1 MYWDIQCNTLKD
13 FHVRHLFE
21 AAKSI
26 LDLEKTEE
34 PAGEDNKIK
43 VIRHEQSK
51 TYIEEMMTDR
61 GRSTDN
67 LAGLKASSGA

>member
-1 MYWDIQCNTLKD
+1 M
-13 FHVRHLFE
+13 RHLLK
-21 AAKSI
+21 AAKSR
-26 LDLEKTEE
+26 LEGEKTED

-43 VIRHEQSK
+43 VIRQERRK
-51 TYIEEMMTDR
+51 TGAHIEDMMTGR

>member
-1 MYWDIQCNTLKD
+1 MQT
-13 FHVRHLFE
+13 
-21 AAKSI
+21 AKSR
-26 LDLEKTEE
+26 LDEEKTEE

-43 VIRHEQSK
+43 VIRQEQRK
-51 TYIEEMMTDR
+51 TGAHIEEMMTGR